1 MSADDRETRPLGDE
15 TPPSDKTLPS
25 GETPARDKT
34 PPSGG
39 AWPSYRGSLR
49 DGEILPGVPYRAFV
63 RAATGCTTEAEFR
76 SSAFY
81 RQHGEALER
90 LLSTPRIVARTDPQ
104 PPQHSPDR
112 FRIVHWNIE
121 KGKQL
126 SRIVERL
133 RDDPIL
139 ADADV
144 YSFNEVDVGMARS
157 GNNADVAQ
165 VLADALHCHHAFVP
179 SYLECTKGPGE
190 ESLAPGENTRG
201 WHGLAILSR
210 FPIESAR
217 VIPLPSC
224 FDYYDF
230 FEKRYGRRQGL
241 AVRIRWRRHLVEVI
255 STHLEVRNTPQCRAR
270 QMHALLEGL
279 EDGAAS
285 LPVPKLAVASAP
297 ERSTGARRE
306 GGSAAHARTD
316 ASTPASTS
324 ASAHAASDASTHA
337 AADASNHA
345 SAHTANQ
352 AHELPQ
358 VIAGDFNTNSF
369 RRGSVVRSAREF
381 ARIVASSPEALDREL
396 REPYA
401 REPLFALLERRGFS
415 FRDLSDGQP
424 TAEQILGSAEDL
436 EMLPPPMRSW
446 LSRTF
451 GLGTRVLR
459 MRLDWI
465 AARGWAPLE
474 ARTHAALTPDGPAS
488 DHAAI
493 HADLELE

>member
-1 MSADDRETRPLGDE
+1 MSA
-15 TPPSDKTLPS
+15 
-25 GETPARDKT
+25 
-34 PPSGG
+34 
-39 AWPSYRGSLR
+39 
-49 DGEILPGVPYRAFV
+49 EIIPGVPYHEFV
-63 RAATGCTTEAEFR
+63 HAAKGCATEAEFR

-81 RQHGEALER
+81 RQHGESLER
-90 LLSTPRIVARTDPQ
+90 LLDTPRIVERPDAR

-133 RDDPIL
+133 RNDPIL

-165 VLADALHCHHAFVP
+165 VLADALQCHHAFVP
-179 SYLECTKGPGE
+179 SYLECTKGPGD

-201 WHGLAILSR
+201 WHGLAIMSR

-217 VIPLPSC
+217 VLPLPSC

-241 AVRIRWRRHLVEVI
+241 VVRIRWRGHLVEVI

-270 QMHALLEGL
+270 QMNALLEGL
-279 EDGAAS
+279 E
-285 LPVPKLAVASAP
+285 
-297 ERSTGARRE
+297 
-306 GGSAAHARTD
+306 
-316 ASTPASTS
+316 
-324 ASAHAASDASTHA
+324 
-337 AADASNHA
+337 
-345 SAHTANQ
+345 
-352 AHELPQ
+352 HELPQ

-369 RRGSVVRSAREF
+369 RRGSMVRSAREF

-436 EMLPPPMRSW
+436 EMLPPTVGSW

-465 AARGWAPLE
+465 AAREWMPLE
-474 ARTHAALTPDGPAS
+474 ARTHAARTPDGPAS